1 MYCTSV
7 RPLRERVWLTASLEG
22 NREMKATKKE
32 DEAVTVGCSGNWRV
46 VRPVRACDVCTLN
59 SVVSRNQKH

>member
-1 MYCTSV
+1 M
-7 RPLRERVWLTASLEG
+7 RERVWLTASLEG